1 MQYMNR
7 RLRNTILIV
16 VMLFGTLFSLLSMLS
31 INSYGNALRE
41 SIIGEITN
49 ETANSTGKR
58 GRYGKCDEC
67 SRDQYF

>member
-41 SIIGEITN
+41 AIIGEITN
-49 ETANSTGKR
+49 RWRTVRTR
-58 GRYGKCDEC
+58 
-67 SRDQYF
+67 

>member
-41 SIIGEITN
+41 AIIGEITN
-49 ETANSTGKR
+49 ETANSANQM
-58 GRYGKCDEC
+58 
-67 SRDQYF
+67 SSVL